1 MTKKKA
7 EAGWNKASY
16 EQRIKALEKQLK
28 EAKARGSNVE
38 NAERKAASLENQL
51 AEMKE
56 TLEKARPLL
65 QENNRLRAKLRAGE
79 GAAEI
84 ITEILS
90 GLMEE
95 RPRVIKVSPPQIL
108 GGVYRPEEE
117 NVAVAHLSDLHL
129 GKITPSF
136 DSKIA
141 VERLREYGRK
151 VTRCLK
157 VHNAA
162 MGVQDLRV
170 YMTGDMVEGEQIFA
184 HQAHEIDSSVFEQAC
199 FTCPEAL
206 AEIIASWASVF
217 ERVRV
222 VAVPGN
228 HGRNG
233 PKKGPANPRTNWDRV
248 CYRVLGMLLKSVH
261 NVEIVAPDSFYAV
274 DDVLGSGNLLVH
286 GDQVRGGFAGFPWYG
301 VGRKALGWIDSIP
314 EPWRNLFLGH
324 FHTPVAGR
332 FSGRWWFA
340 NGTLES
346 SNEFARSEMA
356 SAGTPAQRLTIFNK
370 KHGPI
375 VDLMINLTAGL

>member
-1 MTKKKA
+1 MTKKKPNQG
-7 EAGWNKASY
+7 GWNEASWN
-16 EQRIKALEKQLK
+16 QKVKALEKIVQ
-28 EAKARGSNVE
+28 E
-38 NAERKAASLENQL
+38 Q
-51 AEMKE
+51 KE
-56 TLEKARPLL
+56 TLERAKPLL
-65 QENNRLRAKLRAGE
+65 KENNRLRAKLRAGQ
-79 GAAEI
+79 GAAEV
-84 ITEILS
+84 ITEILA
-90 GLMEE
+90 GLLDEQ
-95 RPRVIKVSPPQIL
+95 PREIVVPRPQIL
-108 GGVYRPEEE
+108 KGAYRPEET

-129 GKITPSF
+129 GKITPTF